1 MDKEGVRKQ
10 AEEIQA
16 EYESKLKQAKRQKE
30 QAEEELESASER
42 WRTEKRRLNGEIDRL
57 ESALA
62 EAKENRPKRGAA
74 EQKPVGIDPV
84 AVARIQ
90 EAADLKLKKANAEW
104 EAERRGLQSQIARLE
119 LAVTEAIEPSSNPMR
134 ATQAVKEQ
142 FEVQLDHMAR
152 ERRELEQAL
161 LRAKTEWEQE
171 RLKMTGEMMKL
182 RRAAQI
188 MGKPVPRDD
197 IPAVPTVPAKVK
209 DLQSQLE
216 LSSAQWT
223 AERET
228 LKTEIERLQAASR
241 RWETERR
248 QLNDHAA
255 QLQQAFVQ
263 AQEKIKGYESAGRT
277 GTDADA
283 KVEELKKQKEAIEQ
297 VSRDARDNWDTERR
311 RFISQV
317 ERLEQQLQR
326 ISKGEGISSE
336 VVDQLRKQYE
346 QKMQEA
352 VEQKTQLAQQLQTA
366 SSQLESERARL
377 TAEIATAKES
387 SGGTSSDSIS
397 QELTRVESIIRDI
410 VGLIDDP
417 ATELSTVIRKN
428 VEKAELDAY
437 LKGILFSTGRNQKP

>member
-1 MDKEGVRKQ
+1 VRKQ

-119 LAVTEAIEPSSNPMR
+119 LAVTEAIERSSNPMR

-171 RLKMTGEMMKL
+171 RLKMTGEMLKL

>member
-1 MDKEGVRKQ
+1 
-10 AEEIQA
+10 
-16 EYESKLKQAKRQKE
+16 
-30 QAEEELESASER
+30 
-42 WRTEKRRLNGEIDRL
+42 
-57 ESALA
+57 
-62 EAKENRPKRGAA
+62 
-74 EQKPVGIDPV
+74 
-84 AVARIQ
+84 
-90 EAADLKLKKANAEW
+90 
-104 EAERRGLQSQIARLE
+104 
-119 LAVTEAIEPSSNPMR
+119 
-134 ATQAVKEQ
+134 
-142 FEVQLDHMAR
+142 
-152 ERRELEQAL
+152 
-161 LRAKTEWEQE
+161 
-171 RLKMTGEMMKL
+171 MTGEMLKL

-197 IPAVPTVPAKVK
+197 IPAVPTVPVKVK

>member
-1 MDKEGVRKQ
+1 MRKQ

-119 LAVTEAIEPSSNPMR
+119 LAVTEAIERSSNPMR

-171 RLKMTGEMMKL
+171 RLKMTGEMLKL

>member
-1 MDKEGVRKQ
+1 M
-10 AEEIQA
+10 
-16 EYESKLKQAKRQKE
+16 
-30 QAEEELESASER
+30 
-42 WRTEKRRLNGEIDRL
+42 
-57 ESALA
+57 
-62 EAKENRPKRGAA
+62 
-74 EQKPVGIDPV
+74 
-84 AVARIQ
+84 
-90 EAADLKLKKANAEW
+90 
-104 EAERRGLQSQIARLE
+104 
-119 LAVTEAIEPSSNPMR
+119 
-134 ATQAVKEQ
+134 
-142 FEVQLDHMAR
+142 
-152 ERRELEQAL
+152 
-161 LRAKTEWEQE
+161 
-171 RLKMTGEMMKL
+171 
-182 RRAAQI
+182 
-188 MGKPVPRDD
+188 
-197 IPAVPTVPAKVK
+197 
-209 DLQSQLE
+209 
-216 LSSAQWT
+216 
-223 AERET
+223 
-228 LKTEIERLQAASR
+228 
-241 RWETERR
+241 
-248 QLNDHAA
+248 NDHAA

-277 GTDADA
+277 GTDTDA

>member
-119 LAVTEAIEPSSNPMR
+119 LAVTEAIERSSNPMR

-171 RLKMTGEMMKL
+171 RLKMTGEMLKL

-263 AQEKIKGYESAGRT
+263 AQEKIKTYESAGRT